1 MTGEFGRRR
10 LIESTMLLGA
20 GATMGAALADVSVGG
35 EAVAAVPTLNPFFD
49 QKIADE
55 IITHATSLE
64 VAETLKD
71 TDKYVGLLK
80 EDYTEINPHFS
91 ITLKGRDTIRK
102 IQEFNKAAPQKITCN
117 AITNPV
123 VRVYGD
129 VALLLYISLRV
140 IENGAG
146 ETDPACRRVTRV
158 YAREDGKWGLVH
170 SHFSA
175 FDYKSTY

>member
-20 GATMGAALADVSVGG
+20 GATVGAALVGQ
-35 EAVAAVPTLNPFFD
+35 AAAAPAAAPNPFFD
-49 QKIADE
+49 QKVADE
-55 IITHATSLE
+55 IIAHATALE

-71 TDKYVGLLK
+71 PEKYVALLK

-91 ITLKGRDTIRK
+91 ITLKGRDTIK
-102 IQEFNKAAPQKITCN
+102 KVQEFNKAAPQKITCN

-140 IENGAG
+140 IENGEG
-146 ETDPACRRVTRV
+146 QTDPACRRVTRV
-158 YAREDGKWGLVH
+158 YAKEDGKWGLIH
-170 SHFSA
+170 THFSA

>member
-20 GATMGAALADVSVGG
+20 GVTVGAALVG
-35 EAVAAVPTLNPFFD
+35 EAAAAPAAVDPFFD
-49 QKIADE
+49 RKIADE
-55 IITHATSLE
+55 VIAHATALE

-71 TDKYVGLLK
+71 PDKYVALLK

-91 ITLKGRDTIRK
+91 ITLKGRDTIK
-102 IQEFNKAAPQKITCN
+102 KVQEFNKAAPQRITCN

-140 IENGAG
+140 IENGEG
-146 ETDPACRRVTRV
+146 QTDPACRRVTRI
-158 YAREDGKWGLVH
+158 YAKEDGKWGLIH
-170 SHFSA
+170 THFSA

>member
-1 MTGEFGRRR
+1 MTSGFGRRR

-20 GATMGAALADVSVGG
+20 GATMGASLGG
-35 EAVAAVPTLNPFFD
+35 EAVAAASAPNPFFD

-55 IITHATSLE
+55 IIAHATALE
-64 VAETLKD
+64 AAEAQKD
-71 TDKYVGLLK
+71 PDRYVGLLK

-91 ITLKGRDTIRK
+91 ITLKGRDTIK
-102 IQEFNKAAPQKITCN
+102 KVQEFNKAAPQKITCN

-123 VRVYGD
+123 VRVYGE

-158 YAREDGKWGLVH
+158 YAKEDGKWGLIH
-170 SHFSA
+170 THFSA